1 MVGFIIGIAVLILSL
16 VFRGCIILMFRFDI
30 LNSILLSGLVQMLT
44 KDMNWSKTTR
54 WIMFVGI
61 LILSLVLQ
69 HTHKSMKVLL
79 GIMST
84 VLLMA
89 LGYGWTTYDSKLN
102 QILAVIVCCGI
113 GLILN
118 FNILNNHSIDT
129 QTN

>member
-30 LNSILLSGLVQMLT
+30 LNSILLSGLVQLLT
-44 KDMNWSKTTR
+44 KDMSWSKTTR

-89 LGYGWTTYDSKLN
+89 LGYGWTTYDSKWN
-102 QILAVIVCCGI
+102 QIIVVIVCLGT
-113 GLILN
+113 GVLHN
-118 FNILNNHSIDT
+118 FICCNEK
-129 QTN
+129 